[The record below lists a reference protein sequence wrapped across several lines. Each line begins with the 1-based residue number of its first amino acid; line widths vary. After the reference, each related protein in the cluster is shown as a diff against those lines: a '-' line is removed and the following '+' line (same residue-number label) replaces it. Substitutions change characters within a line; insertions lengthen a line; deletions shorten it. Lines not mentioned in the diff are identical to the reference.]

1 MSLVGGNVFLLRA
14 GNPRTVPTTI
24 EEFSNVFEIMQAI
37 VVTKVSIAFR
47 PARAPE
53 RGTCLTPVLS
63 KSWNA
68 PPRSSHATMTPRR
81 RGSLSFDRLKTP
93 VPHRKLLIA
102 SGPARVYAL
111 EFYPTMYV
119 DLRGVGLIL
128 MKCLW
133 IPRYRDCLIDC
144 LRVSIYL
151 YTYIPYPLVRKNK
164 LFSIWF
170 GSVQAAASSAAA
182 VDTRLVARAPRCVTI
197 RFSVLPGRATQ
208 RGCLYL
214 SIYLSI

>member
-81 RGSLSFDRLKTP
+81 RGSLSFDRLKPP
-93 VPHRKLLIA
+93 VPHRKLLTA
-102 SGPARVYAL
+102 WVYAL
-111 EFYPTMYV
+111 EFYPAMYV

-128 MKCLW
+128 TKCLW

-151 YTYIPYPLVRKNK
+151 YPYIPISLTHSREK
-164 LFSIWF
+164 
-170 GSVQAAASSAAA
+170 
-182 VDTRLVARAPRCVTI
+182 
-197 RFSVLPGRATQ
+197 
-208 RGCLYL
+208 
-214 SIYLSI
+214 